1 MDQNKK
7 LLIGAGVALAGLIG
21 YAIYTDLA
29 RLFPK
34 KDSEKNKNKFLS
46 SQRLTYNNI
55 DHELI

>member
-1 MDQNKK
+1 MERKHQ

-34 KDSEKNKNKFLS
+34 KGCDKSKCKDEKCC
-46 SQRLTYNNI
+46 
-55 DHELI
+55 

>member
-1 MDQNKK
+1 MERKHQ

-34 KDSEKNKNKFLS
+34 KDSEKNKNK
-46 SQRLTYNNI
+46 
-55 DHELI
+55 